1 MLFVIKKFGF
11 WYRIK
16 INFSYFCICISLAEA
31 RYGLC
36 GRVQY
41 FIEKRLLTLFLDTQ
55 KLRNFLIS
63 VKNVATVD
71 ALWCVYAY
79 CLYQVI
85 NDYVSLAT
93 FDIVVCY
100 IHIGVRLLRCSF
112 NRDGQCEGL

>member
-1 MLFVIKKFGF
+1 MFCRFGHKPRDLVCEVLFLKKQHCIFL
-11 WYRIK
+11 I
-16 INFSYFCICISLAEA
+16 INLCYICICISLAEA

-63 VKNVATVD
+63 VRNVATVD

-79 CLYQVI
+79 RCHQL
-85 NDYVSLAT
+85 SL
-93 FDIVVCY
+93 
-100 IHIGVRLLRCSF
+100 G
-112 NRDGQCEGL
+112 